1 MNSTTPDTAMAETPP
16 PYRPSRLRR
25 LRDGNW
31 ALNLLLIA
39 LALLMFV
46 PFYWMIVNSLL
57 PREKAFA
64 LPPEWFP
71 REITLNNYREVFNLI
86 PFGRLI
92 FNSLKLTTIITVGSV
107 TISTLAAYAFARL
120 SFPGRDLLFIIMLS
134 ALMVPQQVTVIPTF
148 ILIKNL
154 GLLDTHESIYLPG
167 LINVFGTFLLRQF
180 FLTIPRDLEDAAKL
194 DGAGHLR
201 ILANVIVPLA
211 APAISALAIFTALA
225 AWNEFFWA
233 NVFLTSPDKMTL
245 PVGLVMISGR
255 FGSGSP
261 VVILAALSMIVIP
274 LLILFSIA
282 QRRITEGVAMT
293 GLRG

>member
-1 MNSTTPDTAMAETPP
+1 MAASPHSPHRTWI
-16 PYRPSRLRR
+16 RR
-25 LRDGNW
+25 LRNGDW
-31 ALNLLLIA
+31 ALNMLLVA
-39 LALLMFV
+39 LALLMLA

-57 PREKAFA
+57 PRERAFS

-71 REITLNNYREVFNLI
+71 RHVTLDNYREVFNLI

-92 FNSLKLTTIITVGSV
+92 YNSLKLTTIITVGAV
-107 TISTLAAYAFARL
+107 AISTLAAYAFARL
-120 SFPGRDLLFIIMLS
+120 TFPGRDLLFIIMLS

-233 NVFLTSPDKMTL
+233 NIFLTSPDKMTL

-261 VVILAALSMIVIP
+261 VVILAALSMIVVP

>member
-1 MNSTTPDTAMAETPP
+1 MAMSTDPP
-16 PYRPSRLRR
+16 RKTLVRR
-25 LRDGNW
+25 LRLGNW
-31 ALNLLLIA
+31 ALNLLLLA
-39 LALLMFV
+39 LAGIMFV
-46 PFYWMIVNSLL
+46 PFYWMLVNSLL
-57 PREKAFA
+57 PRGDAFS
-64 LPPEWFP
+64 LPPIWFP
-71 REITLNNYREVFNLI
+71 ETITLNNYREVFELI

-92 FNSLKLTTIITVGSV
+92 FNSLKLTAIITVGAV
-107 TISTLAAYAFARL
+107 TTSIMAAYAFARL
-120 SFPGRDLLFIIMLS
+120 TFPGRDVLFIILLS

-154 GLLDTHESIYLPG
+154 GLLDTHEAIYLPG

-194 DGAGHLR
+194 DGASHIR

-233 NVFLTSPDKMTL
+233 NIFLTSPDKMTL

-261 VVILAALSMIVIP
+261 V
-274 LLILFSIA
+274 
-282 QRRITEGVAMT
+282 RRITEGVAMT

>member
-1 MNSTTPDTAMAETPP
+1 MAMSTDPP
-16 PYRPSRLRR
+16 RKTLVRR
-25 LRDGNW
+25 LRLGNW
-31 ALNLLLIA
+31 ALNLLLLT
-39 LALLMFV
+39 LAGIMFV
-46 PFYWMIVNSLL
+46 PFYWMLVNSLL
-57 PREKAFA
+57 PRGDAFS
-64 LPPEWFP
+64 LPPIWLPET
-71 REITLNNYREVFNLI
+71 ITLNNYREVFELI

-92 FNSLKLTTIITVGSV
+92 FNSLKLTAIITVGAV
-107 TISTLAAYAFARL
+107 TTSIMAAYAFARL
-120 SFPGRDLLFIIMLS
+120 TFPGRDVLFIILLS

-154 GLLDTHESIYLPG
+154 GLLDTHEAIYLPG

-194 DGAGHLR
+194 DGASHIR

-233 NVFLTSPDKMTL
+233 NIFLTSPDKMTL

-261 VVILAALSMIVIP
+261 VVILAALSMIVVP
-274 LLILFSIA
+274 LLILFSFA

>member
-1 MNSTTPDTAMAETPP
+1 MAVPTEIPRKTP
-16 PYRPSRLRR
+16 LRR
-25 LRDGNW
+25 LRNGNW

-39 LALLMFV
+39 FAVIMFM
-46 PFYWMIVNSLL
+46 PFYWMLVNSLL
-57 PREKAFA
+57 PRQDAFS
-64 LPPEWFP
+64 LPPIWFP
-71 REITLNNYREVFNLI
+71 ETFTFSNYREVFELI

-92 FNSLKLTTIITVGSV
+92 FNSLKLTAIITVGAV
-107 TISTLAAYAFARL
+107 TISVLAAYAFARL
-120 SFPGRDLLFIIMLS
+120 TFPGRDLLFIILLS

-233 NVFLTSPDKMTL
+233 NIFLTSPDKMTL

-261 VVILAALSMIVIP
+261 VVILAALSMIVVP

>member
-1 MNSTTPDTAMAETPP
+1 MVISTHSRRTR
-16 PYRPSRLRR
+16 RPRR
-25 LRDGNW
+25 LRPGTW
-31 ALNLLLIA
+31 ALHLLLLA
-39 LALLMFV
+39 LAVIMFV
-46 PFYWMIVNSLL
+46 PFYWMLVNSLL
-57 PREKAFA
+57 PRGDAFS
-64 LPPEWFP
+64 LPPIWFP
-71 REITLNNYREVFNLI
+71 ETITLNNYREVFELI

-92 FNSLKLTTIITVGSV
+92 FNSLKLTAIITVGAV
-107 TISTLAAYAFARL
+107 TTSILAAYAFARL
-120 SFPGRDLLFIIMLS
+120 TFPGRDVLFIIMLS

-154 GLLDTHESIYLPG
+154 GLLDTHEAIYLPG

-194 DGAGHLR
+194 DGASHMR

-233 NVFLTSPDKMTL
+233 NIFLTSPDKMTL

-261 VVILAALSMIVIP
+261 VVILAALSMIVVP

>member
-1 MNSTTPDTAMAETPP
+1 MNSTTPDTAMATPP
-16 PYRPSRLRR
+16 PHRPSRFRR

-46 PFYWMIVNSLL
+46 PFYWMLVNSLL

-71 REITLNNYREVFNLI
+71 REVTLNNYREVFHLI

-92 FNSLKLTTIITVGSV
+92 FNSLKLTTIITVGAV

-120 SFPGRDLLFIIMLS
+120 TFPGRDLLFIVMLS

-233 NVFLTSPDKMTL
+233 NVFLTSPNKMTL